1 MTELPDS
8 KKFFD
13 VAVLGGGIVG
23 AATFYTLAKYTNLK
37 SLVLI
42 EKYSKLGLVNTG
54 SLSNSQTLHFGDI
67 ETNYT
72 LKRAQKVKVAAQ
84 MVARYV
90 ESLPKSEQKIIFKK
104 FQKMVIGVGAAESEI
119 IRQRFAEFKA
129 LFPKQKMLDA
139 KGIASHEPAVMAGRN
154 PALEMAAIISDDGYT
169 LDYAAL
175 AESFAARARQIKD
188 KEARMYCD
196 TKVTGLKKIPHG
208 YEIYTNR
215 GLIRA
220 RTVVAALGAHSL
232 LFAKSLGYGRE
243 YLILPIVGNFFCAG
257 RKILN
262 GKVYTIQQPK
272 LPFAAIHGDPGFNDP
287 DETSFGPTAKAL
299 PILERRRPRTFFE
312 FIKSAGLDFSAA
324 KSLISILKDPIV
336 FKFVATNF
344 LFDLPLIGNWAFVK
358 SACKIVPNLKPAD
371 FKGGRVL
378 GGIRPQLVN
387 KKTNQLLLG
396 TAEIEGENI
405 IFNVTPSPGATACL
419 KTAQSNTQKV
429 ISFWGRGAHFNETQF
444 SRDLIL

>member
-104 FQKMVIGVGAAESEI
+104 FQKMVIGVGEAESAI
-119 IRQRFAEFKA
+119 IRRRFAEFKP
-129 LFPKQKMLDA
+129 LFPKQRLLDA
-139 KGIASHEPAVMAGRN
+139 KGIASHEPAAMAGRN
-154 PALEMAAIISDDGYT
+154 PATEMAAIVSDDGYT

-175 AESFAARARQIKD
+175 AESFAARAKQIKD
-188 KEARMYCD
+188 KETQMYCD
-196 TKVTGLKKIPHG
+196 TKVKNLKKIPHG
-208 YEIYTNR
+208 YEIYTTR

-232 LFAKSLGYGRE
+232 FFAKTLGYGQE
-243 YLILPIVGNFFCAG
+243 YLILPIVGNFFCTG

-262 GKVYTIQQPK
+262 GKVYTVQEPK

-299 PILERRRPRTFFE
+299 PILERRHPETFFE

-324 KSLISILKDPIV
+324 GSLVSILKDPIV

-344 LFDLPLIGNWAFVK
+344 LFDLPLIGGWAFVK

-387 KKTNQLLLG
+387 KKTHKLLLG

-429 ISFWGRGAHFNETQF
+429 ISFWGRGAHFDKTRF
-444 SRDLIL
+444 SRDFIL